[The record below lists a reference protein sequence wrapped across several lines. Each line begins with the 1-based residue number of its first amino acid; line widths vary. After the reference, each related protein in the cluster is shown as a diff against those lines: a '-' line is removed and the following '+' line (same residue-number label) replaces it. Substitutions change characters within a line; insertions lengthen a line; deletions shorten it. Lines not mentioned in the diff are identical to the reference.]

1 MCSHSQ
7 AVPNKPQVIVFLNW
21 ISAFILEALLS
32 MLRTVISK
40 GAAFVGEF
48 IENSKE
54 EIVMKENM
62 P

>member
-1 MCSHSQ
+1 
-7 AVPNKPQVIVFLNW
+7 
-21 ISAFILEALLS
+21 